1 MPSGKMYRP
10 GLKTIRGTI
19 QAENY
24 GDVVQEL
31 VFNYESSDRS
41 RGWVV
46 EGAWMW
52 IVDPKDVNITIT
64 SNALLFGNLSTDSN
78 VYAFNKLIDPDD
90 NRSIAWYQKQYL
102 CKNGGDLYIPNTFT
116 VSGQDFLIDFDRIV
130 TNDLYINACFLDE
143 NEIDLT
149 PKIGYMI
156 ALREISISPGQSLLQ
171 QLKGIGQNVDN

>member
-1 MPSGKMYRP
+1 MPARATGF
-10 GLKTIRGTI
+10 KTIRGTI
-19 QAENY
+19 QPDAY

-31 VFNYESSDRS
+31 VFNYESSDRT
-41 RGWVV
+41 RGWMI

-52 IVDPKDVNITIT
+52 IVDPKDVNISVT
-64 SNALLFGNLSTDSN
+64 SNALLFGNLATDSN
-78 VYAFNKLIDPDD
+78 AYAFNKLIDPDD
-90 NRSIAWYQKQYL
+90 NRTVAWYAKQYL

-116 VSGQDFLIDFDRIV
+116 MTDQTFLIDYDRIV

-156 ALREISISPGQSLLQ
+156 ALKEISISPGQSLLQ
-171 QLKGIGQNVDN
+171 QLKGIGQDVDN